1 MPENLLTGSAAVAEG
16 TRTLG
21 AGRPGYHRRMA
32 SESYRARV
40 AEAGRLF
47 ARAVNGDEHARV
59 DLKESMSTS
68 DFPYLFGDFLYRR
81 LVAQYQARPPIW
93 QQFAARTTVRD
104 FRPQKL
110 IDFLGGAGLLDDVDE
125 YDEYPLRGFDDNELE
140 ITVGKKGARIR
151 WSWEMSVNDDLGA
164 FQRAPGQLSRGA
176 RSTEDHTVTSVLA
189 DTNGP
194 KAWLSPVTGAGTALS
209 QDALNAGLEKLNT
222 AVDQDGNPI
231 DVGTPVLV
239 IPPALQ
245 LTAQQILRATEIRQT
260 GGSKTSIQAGNGLLL
275 TPEVVVNRWL
285 PAIDKT
291 TGSTAWYLLPAP
303 DSPRPSVFA
312 AFLQGHETP
321 ELRVQ
326 AEGGQY
332 LGGGEVPA
340 EEGSF
345 ENDDVQYRIRHV
357 VGGAQGF
364 ADAAYAAA
372 GA

>member
-1 MPENLLTGSAAVAEG
+1 MPNETILTGSAAVAEG
-16 TRTLG
+16 QATLS
-21 AGRPGYHRRMA
+21 AGRPGYYRRMA
-32 SESYRARV
+32 SESYKARV
-40 AEAGRLF
+40 VAVGRVFEA
-47 ARAVNGDEHARV
+47 AVNGDQRALL

-81 LVAQYQARPPIW
+81 LVAQYQSRPPIW
-93 QQFAARTTVRD
+93 QQFAQRTLVTD

-125 YDEYPLRGFDDNELE
+125 YDEYKLRSMSDNEIQ

-151 WSWEMSVNDDLGA
+151 WSWEMQVNDDLNA

-189 DTNGP
+189 DSSGP
-194 KAWLSPVTGAGTALS
+194 KAWLSPTGGALS
-209 QDALNAGLEKLNT
+209 QDALNTGLEKLNT
-222 AVDQDGNPI
+222 AVDVDGNPI

-245 LTAQQILRATEIRQT
+245 LQAQAILRATEIRQT
-260 GGSKTSIQAGNGLLL
+260 SGSKTSIQAGNGLLL

-285 PAIDKT
+285 PAIDT
-291 TGSTAWYLLPAP
+291 THGSTAWYLLPGP
-303 DSPRPSVFA
+303 DSPRPAVFA
-312 AFLQGHETP
+312 AFLMGHETP
-321 ELRVQ
+321 ELRYK
-326 AEGGQY
+326 ADGGQY
-332 LGGGEVPA
+332 AGGGAVPA

-345 ENDDVQYRIRHV
+345 ENDDVQYRVRHV

-364 ADAAYAAA
+364 ADAVYAST
-372 GA
+372 GV